1 MTSYIFREP
10 SPGVVAYTASS
21 KALAEIPILR
31 QFVGFLSDEMW
42 PSTAR
47 CVDAMQKWPGSEEPN
62 EASFSLANNT
72 DIPMFDAIGRDPKR
86 ALQMADAMTF
96 MHAGPS
102 WSPKLLAEHFEWG
115 DAAKGVMVDIG
126 GARGTVST
134 DIARYLPEI
143 KCIVQDLPEVVQDTE
158 VPDGLKSGERL
169 RFMAHNFFDEQPV
182 KGADVYLLRWIL
194 RNLIPALKKGARVV
208 VSDMCLPPPS
218 ALSPYKE
225 RSARYVCP
233 KERDAEDWQQL
244 FDFADPR
251 FKLQAI
257 KKPTESRLSI
267 IHAVWEGE
275 SAF

>member
-1 MTSYIFREP
+1 MTYYIFREP
-10 SPGVVAYTASS
+10 SPGVVAHTASS

-42 PSTAR
+42 PSAAR

-62 EASFSLANNT
+62 EAGFSLANNT
-72 DIPMFDAIGRDPKR
+72 DIPMFDAIGRDPIR
-86 ALQMADAMTF
+86 VLQMADAMTF

-143 KCIVQDLPEVVQDTE
+143 KCIVQDLPEVVQDAE
-158 VPDGLKSGERL
+158 VPDDLKSGERL

-194 RNLIPALKKGARVV
+194 HDWSDKYAVKILRNLIPALKKGARVV
-208 VSDMCLPPPS
+208 VSDMCLPPPC

-233 KERDAEDWQQL
+233 VL
-244 FDFADPR
+244 
-251 FKLQAI
+251 L
-257 KKPTESRLSI
+257 
-267 IHAVWEGE
+267 
-275 SAF
+275 